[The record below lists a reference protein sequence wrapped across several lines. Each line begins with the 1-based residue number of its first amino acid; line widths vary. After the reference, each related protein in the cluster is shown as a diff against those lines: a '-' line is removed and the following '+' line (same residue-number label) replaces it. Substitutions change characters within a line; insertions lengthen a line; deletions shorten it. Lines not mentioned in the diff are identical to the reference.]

1 MSSFQRLSSRRVALS
16 RRRILEGG
24 MAVLTVM
31 LGLDRWVGRPAKAAD
46 PMTQKWICTSSS
58 CPGHIYDP
66 QVGDPARRIPAGTPF
81 EDLPDDWYCPDCGAA
96 KIEYVPFD

>member
-1 MSSFQRLSSRRVALS
+1 MSSFERTFSRRVALS
-16 RRRILEGG
+16 RRRFLHHGA
-24 MAVLTVM
+24 AVLAV
-31 LGLDRWVGRPAKAAD
+31 LGIGRWAARPAKAAD

-66 QVGDPARRIPAGTPF
+66 QVGDPARRIPPGTPF

-96 KIEYVPFD
+96 KIEYVAIV

>member
-1 MSSFQRLSSRRVALS
+1 MSSFEPMIHRRVALS
-16 RRRILEGG
+16 RRHILERGL
-24 MAVLTVM
+24 AVLAV
-31 LGLDRWVGRPAKAAD
+31 LGIGRWGGPPAKAAD